1 MSRNSEVEA
10 GIVRIGERIA
20 QLRGEAGLSLR
31 ELADRTGVSFATIQK
46 IEANA
51 IVPSVA
57 TLLKIAQGLGRKASF
72 FLEEP
77 EDEERSIVH
86 VRKDDR
92 AVTHVPASALTIEDV
107 GLLIR
112 NALLQATILTIAPG
126 GESGEDPLRHPGE
139 EIKFCLKGR
148 IEYSVDG
155 TPYLLKAGDCLHF
168 KSDVPHHWRNR
179 GAEDAVIFSVCTPP
193 PFFTNTNLSK
203 ATGPRAKNGRQGR
216 TTSVLGGTGA

>member
-1 MSRNSEVEA
+1 MTRHTEVEA
-10 GIVRIGERIA
+10 GITRIGERIA

-77 EDEERSIVH
+77 GEEERSIVH

-92 AVTHVPASALTIEDV
+92 ALTHVPASRLTIEDV

-112 NALLQATILTIAPG
+112 NALLQSVILTIEPG
-126 GESGEDPLRHPGE
+126 GESGEEPLQHPGE
-139 EIKFCLKGR
+139 ETPSKGGVPNVPATYTSWWP
-148 IEYSVDG
+148 EGNKTAGTG
-155 TPYLLKAGDCLHF
+155 TPAKPRPSLVAI
-168 KSDVPHHWRNR
+168 RNPTE
-179 GAEDAVIFSVCTPP
+179 GMI
-193 PFFTNTNLSK
+193 
-203 ATGPRAKNGRQGR
+203 AT
-216 TTSVLGGTGA
+216 